1 MAIDRED
8 DDDKEEEDIMI
19 VIVSMDLYT
28 QMLRVVA
35 FTLDARRIQ
44 SRRRMKTL

>member
-28 QMLRVVA
+28 QMSTNTIASTNEDTV
-35 FTLDARRIQ
+35 
-44 SRRRMKTL
+44 M